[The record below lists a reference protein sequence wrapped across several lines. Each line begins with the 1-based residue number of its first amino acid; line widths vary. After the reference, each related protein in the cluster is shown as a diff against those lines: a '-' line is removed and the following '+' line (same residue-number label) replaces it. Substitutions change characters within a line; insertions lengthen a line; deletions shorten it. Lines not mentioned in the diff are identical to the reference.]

1 LPKLKK
7 LGENGSKPRKKKKGT
22 QMNIGSDSSHT
33 NSKPYHIS

>member
-7 LGENGSKPRKKKKGT
+7 LGENGSKPRKKKGT